1 MRSGLYGCFLIR
13 ILETIGMMI
22 LFLGWSSCKSPQK
35 NQFSSQSPNLVL
47 IMTDD
52 QGYGDLGFF
61 GNPVIRTPTL
71 DSLARES
78 ARFSQFYVSPVCAPT
93 RSSLMT
99 GRYSIRTGVYDT
111 YNGGAIM
118 ADDEITL
125 AEYLKEAGYSTG
137 IFGKWHLGDSY
148 PFRSIDQGFDISLVH
163 AGGGIGQPGDFY
175 ENFVKG
181 DSSYFNPVLS
191 SNGKKIRTWGYCSD
205 VFTDHAIQF
214 VRDHQRQ
221 PFFLYLPY
229 NAPHTPLQL
238 PETYYETYRD
248 IPRELF
254 LTDTVEGRDRLP
266 DANIEEAKRVYGMVT
281 NIDDNLKRLFNTI
294 NELGL
299 RENTLIIFITDN
311 GPQGN
316 RFNAGL
322 RSRKG
327 SVFEGGIRVPS
338 FWSWPGK
345 IEPDVEFTQVAA
357 HLDVLPTVLDI
368 CNIPSSALYPPDGCS
383 LWPLL
388 SGEKQ
393 ILEKRDLIS
402 HWIRGFPEPYHNMA
416 IRSGDFKMVGQGSY
430 LEADEA
436 FSLFDLK
443 EDEGEQ
449 VDIRDLFPDT
459 VQAMR
464 NRLDE
469 WYDRIIQNP
478 HLNPLRIRIGSDEEN
493 PVILNRNDTKG
504 PMAKKWMDP
513 RALGYWDVSV
523 IREGIYDVSMRFF
536 QDTGPGTATFR
547 VGPIQ
552 RTVPVT
558 EDSTDLIHLQ
568 DIRLLPGDHMLEG
581 WIFSAD
587 EFYAPIYIE
596 IARKSD

>member
-35 NQFSSQSPNLVL
+35 NQFSSQSPNIVL

-52 QGYGDLGFF
+52 QGYGDLGFL

-238 PETYYETYRD
+238 PEAYYETYRD

-345 IEPDVEFTQVAA
+345 IEPDVEFTEVAA
-357 HLDVLPTVLDI
+357 HLDVLPTLLDI

-449 VDIRDLFPDT
+449 VDIRELFPDT

-464 NRLDE
+464 NRLDA

-536 QDTGPGTATFR
+536 QDTGLGTVTFR

-552 RTVPVT
+552 RTVSVT